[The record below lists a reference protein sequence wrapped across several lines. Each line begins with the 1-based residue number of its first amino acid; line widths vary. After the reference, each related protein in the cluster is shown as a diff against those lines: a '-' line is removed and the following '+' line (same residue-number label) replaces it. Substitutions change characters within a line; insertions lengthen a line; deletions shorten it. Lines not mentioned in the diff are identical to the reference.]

1 MNEELVG
8 LALPRMLR
16 GDQAG
21 HDFEQLADPTHWP
34 ELEVCPG
41 DATLRGGS
49 RRAEHLSCAAID
61 DH

>member
-34 ELEVCPG
+34 EFKV
-41 DATLRGGS
+41 GS
-49 RRAEHLSCAAID
+49 RNPTL
-61 DH
+61 

>member
-34 ELEVCPG
+34 EFKV
-41 DATLRGGS
+41 GS
-49 RRAEHLSCAAID
+49 RNLTL
-61 DH
+61 